1 MISGPQAQY
10 AHAREKL
17 FAAVYALV
25 GSSDIR
31 LRLTFAAQSL
41 ASLNAHSD
49 LPPELGERF
58 AAVRKEL
65 TMIVPDT
72 VAGGSLT
79 ATTARGGQLAREILS
94 LYMDLR
100 GGGL

>member
-10 AHAREKL
+10 VHAREKL

-25 GSSDIR
+25 GSSDIQ

-41 ASLNAHSD
+41 ANLNAHSD
-49 LPPELGERF
+49 ELGERF
-58 AAVRKEL
+58 AAVRREL
-65 TMIVPDT
+65 EMIALDAT
-72 VAGGSLT
+72 ASVASTGLNAS
-79 ATTARGGQLAREILS
+79 GGQLAREILS